1 MAKLTFNRSAINAI
15 AKQAKSS
22 GATHLYLVGDHG
34 VYFMNPA
41 QKPPR
46 RCAYALG
53 CNPRV
58 DRNWYDT
65 KRDTFGGDDGVEDFK
80 LASIESWL
88 SKNTHSRTISLLI
101 TEDTVRLLTPIIKRA
116 L

>member
-1 MAKLTFNRSAINAI
+1 MPKLIFNRTAINEI
-15 AKQAKSS
+15 MKQAKTTDSTQL
-22 GATHLYLVGDHG
+22 ALVGDHG

-58 DRNWYDT
+58 DPDWYDA
-65 KRDTFGGDDGVEDFK
+65 KRESFGGDDGVEHFK
-80 LASIESWL
+80 LVSIETWL
-88 SKNTHSRTISLLI
+88 SANAHSRTISLMI
-101 TEDTVRLLTPIIKRA
+101 TEDTIRLLTPTIKRA